1 LIALRRF
8 PPSAI
13 SFAHWLDVAGL
24 GIVIIMQLDETG
36 FELTDYILD
45 SPLNRG
51 MVGAVT
57 GHEFYDNGP

>member
-1 LIALRRF
+1 LFKSSSI
-8 PPSAI
+8 I
-13 SFAHWLDVAGL
+13 FARWLDAASL

-51 MVGAVT
+51 MVRAVT
-57 GHEFYDNGP
+57 GHEFFDNGP